1 VVGVADPNG
10 AADHP
15 THLQAGKGGDIV
27 NDDDT
32 SLWLLTDL
40 ARCTTCE
47 QYLQPYAAAPRRRF
61 YVCFCPAV
69 LYDAA
74 HLEAL
79 VVGFAAAYDRRTA
92 ATRPLITYQRWQ
104 ESTRADLRQHLIR
117 LVELALVHSPE
128 SVELC
133 WAHSGTSI
141 LANQG

>member
-1 VVGVADPNG
+1 M
-10 AADHP
+10 
-15 THLQAGKGGDIV
+15 

-133 WAHSGTSI
+133 WAHSGTSV
-141 LANQG
+141 LANQR

>member
-1 VVGVADPNG
+1 M
-10 AADHP
+10 
-15 THLQAGKGGDIV
+15 GGDAV
-27 NDDDT
+27 SEDDT

-47 QYLQPYAAAPRRRF
+47 QYLQPYVPAPRRRF
-61 YVCFCPAV
+61 YVCFCPGS
-69 LYDAA
+69 LYDAQ

-117 LVELALVHSPE
+117 LVEQALVHSPE
-128 SVELC
+128 AVELR
-133 WAHSGTSI
+133 WTHSGTSV